1 MFTRKP
7 SASIMELLFYFRR
20 YGENK
25 SHIVKYFT
33 LPIFHLV
40 CFITDFSMR
49 FLCPIAFRLCCVYG
63 DIDRGK
69 VKG

>member
-7 SASIMELLFYFRR
+7 SASIIELLFYFRR

-25 SHIVKYFT
+25 SHIVECFT

-40 CFITDFSMR
+40 CFLTDFSMR
-49 FLCPIAFRLCCVYG
+49 FLYLIAF
-63 DIDRGK
+63 
-69 VKG
+69 

>member
-25 SHIVKYFT
+25 SHIGECFT
-33 LPIFHLV
+33 LPVFHLV
-40 CFITDFSMR
+40 CFLTDFSMR
-49 FLCPIAFRLCCVYG
+49 FLCLIAF
-63 DIDRGK
+63 
-69 VKG
+69 